1 MFIIKATVKGKNLS
15 HNILIMKI
23 NNMTMTFADVL
34 KQYSIETWQKILN
47 HRFIIELSKDIL
59 PVNKF
64 LFYLKQDYYF
74 FEEFSKFL
82 QSAIQK
88 TTNNKIKEWLDSLYM
103 STVNFEMEM
112 QRQILGSLEVSSSSS
127 SPPPP
132 APNCLPTSAAT
143 IHNITVPSK
152 VTVNYTSYLK
162 HISSSGTF
170 SEIISV
176 MAPCPWT
183 YLEIAQ
189 RLSKLP
195 IQNEVYSK
203 WVQFYSSNELRKQ
216 VDEIK
221 QVLNMLSQNEN
232 EKSKGIMKNHFIN
245 ACKYEL
251 LFWEMAYNFTWI
263 VVYTA

>member
-1 MFIIKATVKGKNLS
+1 
-15 HNILIMKI
+15 
-23 NNMTMTFADVL
+23 MTLTFADVL

-47 HRFIIELSKDIL
+47 HRFIIELSKDTL

-64 LFYLKQDYYF
+64 LFYIKQDYYF
-74 FEEFSKFL
+74 LGEFSKFL

-88 TTNNKIKEWLDSLYM
+88 TTNNKIKEWLDSLYL

-112 QRQILGSLEVSSSSS
+112 QRQMLSSLEVLSSSSFR
-127 SPPPP
+127 PPTL
-132 APNCLPTSAAT
+132 NSLHTCSAT
-143 IHNITVPSK
+143 DVHNIIIPSK
-152 VTVNYTSYLK
+152 ITLNYTSYLK
-162 HISSSGTF
+162 HTSSAGTF
-170 SEIISV
+170 NEIISV

-189 RLSKLP
+189 QLSKIP
-195 IQNEVYSK
+195 IQNEVYRD
-203 WVQFYSSNELRKQ
+203 WVKFYSSNESRKQ

-232 EKSKGIMKNHFIN
+232 EKSKDIMKNHFIN

-251 LFWEMAYNFTWI
+251 LFWEMAYTLHG
-263 VVYTA
+263 

>member
-1 MFIIKATVKGKNLS
+1 
-15 HNILIMKI
+15 MKI
-23 NNMTMTFADVL
+23 NNMTITFADVL
-34 KQYSIETWQKILN
+34 KQCSIETWQKILN

-74 FEEFSKFL
+74 LEEFSKFL

-112 QRQILGSLEVSSSSS
+112 QRQILDSLEVSSSSS
-127 SPPPP
+127 SRPPP
-132 APNCLPTSAAT
+132 APNSLPTSAAT
-143 IHNITVPSK
+143 IHNIIIIPSK
-152 VTVNYTSYLK
+152 VTINYTSYLK

-189 RLSKLP
+189 QLSKFR
-195 IQNEVYSK
+195 IQNKVYRN
-203 WVQFYSSNELRKQ
+203 WVKFYSLNEFRKQ

-221 QVLNMLSQNEN
+221 QILNMLSQNEN
-232 EKSKGIMKNHFIN
+232 EKSKEIMKNHFIN
-245 ACKYEL
+245 ACKYEF
-251 LFWEMAYNFTWI
+251 LFWEMAYNL
-263 VVYTA
+263 YG